1 MEGGREKEREGVRE
15 RRSEGGRVLGS
26 EGGSEEGRERRGS
39 VSANDG
45 APVIT
50 PVGGI
55 LASAGG
61 DGVVRLLDTS
71 GTEVR

>member
-1 MEGGREKEREGVRE
+1 M
-15 RRSEGGRVLGS
+15 
-26 EGGSEEGRERRGS
+26 
-39 VSANDG
+39 SANDG

-50 PVGGI
+50 PAGGI
-55 LASAGG
+55 LASDGG